1 MDAYAEAVKRFYA
14 IYLPLKK
21 KYSLRSHTN
30 ISLYDDGIIEIWE
43 YDRETKKERICKVKE
58 SDAVELYNRAASWL
72 QLYEQQRSR

>member
-21 KYSLRSHTN
+21 KYSLRSHIN

-43 YDRETKKERICKVKE
+43 YDRETKKARICKVKE
-58 SDAVELYNRAASWL
+58 SDAVELYNRAAEWM